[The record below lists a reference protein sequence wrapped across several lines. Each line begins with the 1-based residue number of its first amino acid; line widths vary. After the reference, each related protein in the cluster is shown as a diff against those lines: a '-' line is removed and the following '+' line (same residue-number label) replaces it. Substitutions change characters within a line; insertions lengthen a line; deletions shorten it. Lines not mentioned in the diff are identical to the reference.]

1 MVVVQRLSFCW
12 ACVIASVSLTSSG
25 LMHREVTGAFSV
37 PAFPCTSTV
46 VLISHFPG
54 WTLTPAARAVEAVVR
69 KAVKQSSA
77 TIVRVGR
84 VGRAVWLAVM
94 VVSRQA
100 LARGAIG
107 RGGTDRGQPRSS
119 ARTGL
124 SAVALGHLQPHH
136 TTSAVAG
143 GAGGRDQRL
152 PTAPAARWEATWS
165 SSRRCSS
172 RAAAW

>member
-25 LMHREVTGAFSV
+25 LMHREVTGAFWV
-37 PAFPCTSTV
+37 PAFPWTSTV

-94 VVSRQA
+94 VFSRQG
-100 LARGAIG
+100 LGRGANG
-107 RGGTDRGQPRSS
+107 RRTPTGGSP
-119 ARTGL
+119 
-124 SAVALGHLQPHH
+124 
-136 TTSAVAG
+136 
-143 GAGGRDQRL
+143 GAAPELDCRL
-152 PTAPAARWEATWS
+152 
-165 SSRRCSS
+165 
-172 RAAAW
+172 